1 MSIAVFV
8 SSPGP
13 AKLSVQE
20 ADTIQWPLIYIYIY
34 IYTYIHTHR
43 YIYIYIYV
51 FMSYYIMFCVLYV
64 ASFTVQSETLHPK
77 SLA

>member
-34 IYTYIHTHR
+34 IHIYTHTD
-43 YIYIYIYV
+43 IYIYIYV